1 MTSPA
6 RHISKAA
13 ELVREFNH
21 TSRSTGKDWEYPSAS
36 YGALG
41 ALSHLVG
48 MLPQALEQ
56 SVRPVMHTYEHGRV
70 KIDGNGD
77 PDAAVRYLREALDR
91 AVRAASALTEAVDR
105 MHSETSPLGLDTRGL
120 PEFEDGEGE

>member
-6 RHISKAA
+6 RQLSKAA

-36 YGALG
+36 YDALG
-41 ALSHLVG
+41 ALSRLVG

-56 SVRPVMHTYEHGRV
+56 SIRPVMHTYEHGRV

-77 PDAAVRYLREALDR
+77 PDAAVRYLRQALDK
-91 AVRAASALTEAVDR
+91 AVRAASELTEAVGR
-105 MHSETSPLGLDTRGL
+105 MHSETSPMGLDTTGL
-120 PEFEDGEGE
+120 PAFRD